1 MAKVATAG
9 PLSSNSIRFGGVSGK
24 VEAGVKRK
32 TPSELR
38 GEQLK
43 RRNVIELVD
52 ESPAPLLGS
61 TRNTNE
67 LKKQDVF
74 KVPRYIDTRMDE
86 VFPARKSRF
95 RMLPGKENAKEDIST
110 EPAGCVKNMRVSS
123 NSVVKSHPQLSCPEN
138 TVASAAVSKDG
149 TRQDCEY
156 AEKCSQSTF
165 RSVAELSLGSERIS
179 EIVSV
184 DMDRA
189 LKGLVAREPP
199 AFSGLAAD
207 SSEKFGNLTSISSG
221 NFCSEFHIPGQK
233 APLDFTLKTNMQ
245 IVSSSSVNWFH
256 RLNMSATYN
265 GTTLFTPQFGCSKDQ
280 NISCSSG
287 LTSTAQ
293 IFNYRALHS
302 WVHPQSSLP
311 PSVISALTL
320 SAAEGDFLIK
330 RQLAWE
336 DSFRSLYYML
346 RKNICNIF
354 YVCTSQFVVVF
365 AGGDGSGGK
374 KQSCN
379 AYISQSTRG
388 LRSLL
393 REHDVC
399 FSMPLCH
406 SKVEQATT
414 EDLVELSEIEKCNL
428 GQTRRL
434 GSISD
439 VDNSP
444 QSLLSFSGNKNVHAL
459 YDFMLNYRSF
469 LTSLTSVDVPLL
481 YSPVPFQNAALSAPE
496 VSCRELK
503 RADHV
508 AFPLKG
514 SKMKDEAIESVSAGL
529 SYSIEIKDAYIP
541 PWIIS
546 SICATMGSEG
556 RSFEASFTT
565 EPTSIGL
572 NAAVETVGQKSD
584 TQAATGE
591 AIQESTY
598 AFGVPEAVVTSYMH
612 SAFLKGLKYAN
623 GSYTA
628 RLSPV

>member
-1 MAKVATAG
+1 MVAFPIETCGDLKDWISKNAQFC
-9 PLSSNSIRFGGVSGK
+9 LIVWQRLLRLVLYLLTLRFGGGFGK
-24 VEAGVKRK
+24 VGVGVKRK

-38 GEQLK
+38 
-43 RRNVIELVD
+43 LVD
-52 ESPAPLLGS
+52 ESLAPLLGS
-61 TRNTNE
+61 T
-67 LKKQDVF
+67 KC
-74 KVPRYIDTRMDE
+74 IDTRMDG
-86 VFPARKSRF
+86 VFPAKKSSLGCF
-95 RMLPGKENAKEDIST
+95 LEKKMLS
-110 EPAGCVKNMRVSS
+110 
-123 NSVVKSHPQLSCPEN
+123 PEN

-156 AEKCSQSTF
+156 AEKCSESTF

-179 EIVSV
+179 EMTVV
-184 DMDRA
+184 DMDKA
-189 LKGLVAREPP
+189 LKGLVACEPG

-207 SSEKFGNLTSISSG
+207 SSEK
-221 NFCSEFHIPGQK
+221 
-233 APLDFTLKTNMQ
+233 
-245 IVSSSSVNWFH
+245 FH

-265 GTTLFTPQFGCSKDQ
+265 GTTLSTPQFAGCSKDQ

-287 LTSTAQ
+287 ITSTAQ

-311 PSVISALTL
+311 PSVISAWTL
-320 SAAEGDFLIK
+320 SAVDGVETDFLIK

-374 KQSCN
+374 KQSSN

-399 FSMPLCH
+399 FSMPLCC
-406 SKVEQATT
+406 SKVEQVTT
-414 EDLVELSEIEKCNL
+414 EDL
-428 GQTRRL
+428 TRRL

-444 QSLLSFSGNKNVHAL
+444 QSLLSFCGNKDVRAL
-459 YDFMLNYRSF
+459 YDFMLNY
-469 LTSLTSVDVPLL
+469 
-481 YSPVPFQNAALSAPE
+481 
-496 VSCRELK
+496 
-503 RADHV
+503 
-508 AFPLKG
+508 
-514 SKMKDEAIESVSAGL
+514 
-529 SYSIEIKDAYIP
+529 
-541 PWIIS
+541 
-546 SICATMGSEG
+546 
-556 RSFEASFTT
+556 SFTT

-572 NAAVETVGQKSD
+572 KAGVETVGLKAD

-598 AFGVPEAVVTSYMH
+598 AFGIPEAVVTCYMH
-612 SAFLKGLKYAN
+612 SVFLKGLEYAN
-623 GSYTA
+623 GSVTA
-628 RLSPV
+628 CLSPV

>member
-245 IVSSSSVNWFH
+245 IVSSSSVNW
-256 RLNMSATYN
+256 
-265 GTTLFTPQFGCSKDQ
+265 
-280 NISCSSG
+280 
-287 LTSTAQ
+287 
-293 IFNYRALHS
+293 
-302 WVHPQSSLP
+302 
-311 PSVISALTL
+311 
-320 SAAEGDFLIK
+320 
-330 RQLAWE
+330 
-336 DSFRSLYYML
+336 
-346 RKNICNIF
+346 
-354 YVCTSQFVVVF
+354 
-365 AGGDGSGGK
+365 
-374 KQSCN
+374 
-379 AYISQSTRG
+379 
-388 LRSLL
+388 
-393 REHDVC
+393 
-399 FSMPLCH
+399 
-406 SKVEQATT
+406 
-414 EDLVELSEIEKCNL
+414 
-428 GQTRRL
+428 
-434 GSISD
+434 
-439 VDNSP
+439 
-444 QSLLSFSGNKNVHAL
+444 
-459 YDFMLNYRSF
+459 
-469 LTSLTSVDVPLL
+469 
-481 YSPVPFQNAALSAPE
+481 
-496 VSCRELK
+496 
-503 RADHV
+503 
-508 AFPLKG
+508 
-514 SKMKDEAIESVSAGL
+514 
-529 SYSIEIKDAYIP
+529 
-541 PWIIS
+541 
-546 SICATMGSEG
+546 
-556 RSFEASFTT
+556 
-565 EPTSIGL
+565 
-572 NAAVETVGQKSD
+572 
-584 TQAATGE
+584 
-591 AIQESTY
+591 
-598 AFGVPEAVVTSYMH
+598 
-612 SAFLKGLKYAN
+612 
-623 GSYTA
+623 
-628 RLSPV
+628 